1 MNIRIQ
7 MRQGT
12 AAEWESFNPLLLSG
26 EKGYETDTGRFKIG
40 DGTTLWNNLA
50 YFADTLAVLYDVNVE
65 AKIDKS
71 VLYYDENSE
80 QFRAG
85 PTWTVN
91 TLTDG
96 GAF

>member
-12 AAEWESFNPLLLSG
+12 AAEWESANPILLAG
-26 EKGYETDTGRFKIG
+26 EKGYERDTTRFKVG
-40 DGTTLWNNLA
+40 DGSTRWNDLD
-50 YFADTLAVLYDVNVE
+50 YWHDTLAVLKDVNVT